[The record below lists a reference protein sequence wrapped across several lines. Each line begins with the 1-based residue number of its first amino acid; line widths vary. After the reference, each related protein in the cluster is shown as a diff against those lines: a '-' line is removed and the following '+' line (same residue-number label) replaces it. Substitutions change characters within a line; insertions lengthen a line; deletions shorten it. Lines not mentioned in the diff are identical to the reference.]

1 MKFNELINKS
11 LTGEMAVYLNN
22 NDLLDTR
29 TFLFDSD
36 INIDD
41 EKECE
46 EFKKN
51 IRKYWDYD
59 VVWFKPSYMMK
70 NNSHRIDIIHIVI
83 EEPRKE
89 ELPF

>member
-11 LTGEMAVYLNN
+11 LTGEMTVYLNN

-36 INIDD
+36 FNIDD

-51 IRKYWDYD
+51 VRKYWDYD

-70 NNSHRIDIIHIVI
+70 NNHRIDIIHIVI